1 MKILITFIIILTSI
15 LSASAQLVINE
26 YSGANVSNHT
36 DNNGDNTDWIE
47 LYNPTGSAIDLTG
60 WYFTDKASKPFKNQ
74 IASGSVPA
82 NGKLMVYCTG
92 RDMFTGTVLHT
103 SFKLTQTKP
112 ETIMI
117 SDAAGLLVDSITM
130 KPCQKNHSRGR
141 STDGA
146 LTWSLFTTPTPNA
159 VNSNPKTDYAA
170 KPILSLAS
178 GIHPAGVSVTIT
190 TTQPASTIY
199 YTLDGTT
206 PNVGSAVFTGP
217 VNIATSKVLRAIVI
231 STDPNFPNSFV
242 ETNSYLIGISHTM
255 PIVSISGDEILDFIN
270 DDWNVNA
277 FTDDFDG
284 AFEFFTSAGTLIDE
298 GEGIYNKHGNDS
310 WAYDQRGFDFE
321 MQDQYG
327 YNYAVQDEIFRVS
340 NRDEYDKLIIKAAAN
355 DNYPFETGG
364 AYIRDAYVH
373 SLSQIG
379 DLKMDERSYEPCV
392 LYVNGAYWGLYEL
405 REKVDDSDF
414 TNEYYDQKEIYNGS
428 DTNIQFLKTWGAT
441 WNKYGNAPAQND
453 WDAFVA
459 YVNANNMA
467 VQANFDVVDA
477 QYNWKSLVD
486 YMVMN
491 SYIVCG
497 DWLNYNT
504 AWWRGLDPN
513 GDKKKWRYVLWDMDA
528 SFGHYIN
535 YTGVGTQGPEADP
548 CEPENLPD
556 PGGQGHTVIL
566 NKLMQNPT
574 FEQYYISRYI
584 DLSNTTFSCDFMIQH
599 LDSLIG
605 LIEPEMNN
613 QIARWGGNYSTW
625 QANVQTLK
633 DFINDRCIEMNQGMI
648 DCYNLNGPYDIV
660 YDVTPVGSG
669 EIKVNSVNLASY
681 PWSGSY
687 FGGIDVLLKA
697 NANAGYNFAYWEL
710 IDPVV
715 IDPDSAD
722 VSFQPTMAQNV
733 IAHFQDEND
742 TTVLVNYEGINIPT
756 AFSPNGDGQND
767 LLDLFIGNDILDFKL
782 EIFNR
787 WGEMVFVTTERNV
800 FWDGTYKD
808 ADLNT
813 GVFVYQL
820 NIRFED
826 GKSERRVGNITL
838 MK

>member
-1 MKILITFIIILTSI
+1 
-15 LSASAQLVINE
+15 
-26 YSGANVSNHT
+26 
-36 DNNGDNTDWIE
+36 
-47 LYNPTGSAIDLTG
+47 
-60 WYFTDKASKPFKNQ
+60 
-74 IASGSVPA
+74 
-82 NGKLMVYCTG
+82 
-92 RDMFTGTVLHT
+92 
-103 SFKLTQTKP
+103 
-112 ETIMI
+112 
-117 SDAAGLLVDSITM
+117 
-130 KPCQKNHSRGR
+130 
-141 STDGA
+141 
-146 LTWSLFTTPTPNA
+146 LFTTPTPNA
-159 VNSNPKTDYAA
+159 VNTNPKTDYAA
-170 KPILSLAS
+170 KPVMSLAS
-178 GIHPAGVSVTIT
+178 GIHAAGIAVSIT
-190 TTQPASTIY
+190 TSQASSTIY

-206 PNVGSAVFTGP
+206 PNAGSTIYSGAIS
-217 VNIATSKVLRAIVI
+217 IATSTVLRAIVI
-231 STDPNFPNSFV
+231 STDPNFPASFV

-255 PIVSISGDEILDFIN
+255 PIVSISGDEILQFIN
-270 DDWNVNA
+270 DDNSVNG

-284 AFEFFTSAGTLIDE
+284 AFEFFTSAGVLIDE
-298 GEGIYNKHGNDS
+298 GEGLYNKHGNDS

-321 MQDQYG
+321 MKDKYG

-373 SLSQIG
+373 SLSQVG
-379 DLKMDERSYEPCV
+379 GLKMDERSYEPCV
-392 LYVNGAYWGLYEL
+392 LYVNGVYWGLYEL
-405 REKVDDSDF
+405 REKVDDNDF
-414 TNEYYDQKEIYNGS
+414 MGEYYDQKEMYKGA

-441 WNKYGNAPAQND
+441 WSKYGNAPAQND

-467 VQANFDVVDA
+467 IQANFDVVDD

-535 YTGVGTQGPEADP
+535 YTGVTTQGPEADP
-548 CEPENLPD
+548 CEAENLPD

-599 LDSLIG
+599 LDSLINI
-605 LIEPEMNN
+605 IEPEMNN
-613 QIARWGGNYSTW
+613 QIARWGGNYATW

-633 DFINDRCIEMNQGMI
+633 DFINDRCVELNQGMI
-648 DCYNLNGPYDIV
+648 DCYNLNGPYDIN
-660 YDVTPVGSG
+660 YDVEPIGAG
-669 EIKVNSVNLASY
+669 EIKVNSVDLPYY
-681 PWSGSY
+681 PWDGSY

-697 NANAGYNFAYWEL
+697 NANAGYNFAYWEVM
-710 IDPVV
+710 DPVTA
-715 IDPDSAD
+715 DPDSAD
-722 VSFQPTMAQNV
+722 VNFQPSAAQNV
-733 IAHFQDEND
+733 IAHFQDKND
-742 TTVLVNYEGINIPT
+742 SIPLVDYEGIHIPT

-767 LLDLFIGNDILDFKL
+767 ILDLYVGNDILDFKL

-787 WGEMVFVTTERNV
+787 WGEMVFSTRERNV
-800 FWDGTYKD
+800 FWDGTYKG